1 MANILVNDKVK
12 LSGAFN
18 IASAATTYEFIA
30 DEVCDVYRA
39 AFIPTTSA
47 TGSGSIDIIKRDV
60 VGTGSTVLETWV
72 VGAVAAGKYN
82 WHDIV
87 LPVAQSTGIDGSLVD
102 VDPAGPIHL
111 VPGQSIL
118 FDVNVAAGAGTG
130 YLAVYYW
137 ADGLAESNQL
147 EGVTNS

>member
-1 MANILVNDKVK
+1 MANILVNDKVR
-12 LSGAFN
+12 LSPTFN
-18 IASAATTYEFIA
+18 IASTSTTYEFVA
-30 DEVCDVYRA
+30 DEVCDVYRV

-72 VGAVAAGKYN
+72 VGAVAAGFFNY
-82 WHDIV
+82 HDIV
-87 LPVAQSTGIDGSLVD
+87 LPVAQSVAADGSKLD
-102 VDPAGPIHL
+102 VAADGPIHL

-118 FDVNVAAGAGTG
+118 FDVNAAATAGTG

-137 ADGLAESNQL
+137 ADGLAEA
-147 EGVTNS
+147 EGIVGVTKS